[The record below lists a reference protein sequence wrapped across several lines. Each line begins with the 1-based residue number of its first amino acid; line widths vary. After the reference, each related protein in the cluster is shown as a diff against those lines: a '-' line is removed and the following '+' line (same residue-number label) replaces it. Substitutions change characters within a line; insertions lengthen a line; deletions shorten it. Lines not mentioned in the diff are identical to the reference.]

1 MVDPYEALLKK
12 AYANVTVQSESTER
26 FTVPEA
32 KVYIEGKTTVLENF
46 AEIADIV
53 RRDQDHLMKFLLGEL
68 GTAGKIDGNRA
79 IFNGKFE
86 QSLIN
91 GLIRSYVDDYVI
103 CSECGKPDTR
113 LVKDDR
119 VLLLRCDACGGHR
132 PVRKRKART
141 EPVVNEVTEGAVLD
155 VEVQSVSRRGDGVV
169 RMGKYILYIPG
180 GKPGQKVK
188 IRITRVSGS
197 IGFTERLPS

>member
-1 MVDPYEALLKK
+1 MAEPYETLLKK
-12 AYANVTVQSESTER
+12 AYANVTEPSESVER

-32 KVYIEGKTTVLENF
+32 KAYIEGKTTVLENF
-46 AEIADIV
+46 AEIADVV

-86 QSLIN
+86 PSLIN
-91 GLIRSYVDDYVI
+91 NLIKNYVDDYVI

-119 VLLLRCDACGGHR
+119 VLLLRCRSEEHTSYF
-132 PVRKRKART
+132 P
-141 EPVVNEVTEGAVLD
+141 L
-155 VEVQSVSRRGDGVV
+155 
-169 RMGKYILYIPG
+169 
-180 GKPGQKVK
+180 
-188 IRITRVSGS
+188 
-197 IGFTERLPS
+197 